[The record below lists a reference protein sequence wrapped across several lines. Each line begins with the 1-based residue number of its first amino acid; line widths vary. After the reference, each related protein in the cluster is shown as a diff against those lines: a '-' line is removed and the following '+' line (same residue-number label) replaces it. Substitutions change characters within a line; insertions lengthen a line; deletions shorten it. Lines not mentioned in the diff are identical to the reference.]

1 MVNLLFIMM
10 NKSDLTEKL
19 NLLGLTDKEV
29 KIYLTLLKRG
39 ELTPLELSRATEIN
53 RSTIYRILERLKELG
68 LTEEVLDQHRI
79 KARATKPE
87 KLELL
92 ITQKQTELDQIKKE
106 IPGIVEQLSVI
117 KDTPSTATKVV
128 YFRGKKGLQQMLWN
142 VLKAKDEH
150 LGYGYADWNASVG
163 RDFAE
168 KLRQEMINRKIY
180 SKEIQNIDQEAAME
194 TWTEIKDYSKFYEG
208 RFLPKDLVEIKHDL
222 YIYNDVFAFYHFYEG
237 ELFGVE
243 IHNKEIA
250 KTQRQIFEVLWK
262 QAKKT

>member
-1 MVNLLFIMM
+1 MM
-10 NKSDLTEKL
+10 NKPHLAKKL
-19 NLLGLTDKEV
+19 NLLGLNDKQAE
-29 KIYLTLLKRG
+29 IYLTLLKHG
-39 ELTPLELSRATEIN
+39 VLTPLELSRVSQIN
-53 RSTIYRILERLKELG
+53 RSTIYRVLEQLKEMG
-68 LTEEVLDQHRI
+68 LAEEILDQHKI

-92 ITQKQTELDQIKKE
+92 MTQKQTKLNQLKKQIPE
-106 IPGIVEQLSVI
+106 IVRQLSAI
-117 KDTPSTATKVV
+117 QDKPSVATKVV

-142 VLKAKDEH
+142 MLKAKNEH

-180 SKEIQNIDQEAAME
+180 SKEIQNINQEAAME
-194 TWTEIKDYSKFYEG
+194 TWTEIKNYSKFYEG

-262 QAKKT
+262 QAKKATTS